1 VQPSHDFD
9 CVGSL
14 SLWGSGN
21 FDIARATLSVLL
33 SVGSL
38 SLRRGANFDM
48 PRAAFLAL
56 CVVVV
61 LHVENKS
68 DKLYNHFHEGL
79 GIAAVWIPES
89 LADIEHGDEP
99 PHVSGRFL
107 LRMMVLRMIHSK
119 HGHGHC

>member
-1 VQPSHDFD
+1 
-9 CVGSL
+9 
-14 SLWGSGN
+14 
-21 FDIARATLSVLL
+21 
-33 SVGSL
+33 
-38 SLRRGANFDM
+38 M
-48 PRAAFLAL
+48 
-56 CVVVV
+56 
-61 LHVENKS
+61 ENKS

-79 GIAAVWIPES
+79 GIAAVRIPES